1 MLIINLDGGGEKE
14 ERGGLSERARK
25 GCEEIRAED
34 QGGIRRRGR
43 GEREEKEKLES
54 VKMRTRR
61 NQACPSHS
69 FSVAE
74 RMSHKDE
81 TLVFLSIDLSSP
93 RVQFSPAN
101 IIIISSLIAPASRFP
116 PRLERERDTK
126 LDRGRLRRNLIINCK
141 EGGGEGGIRFDRK
154 IQKVVENF

>member
-1 MLIINLDGGGEKE
+1 MSQPQFLGSG
-14 ERGGLSERARK
+14 
-25 GCEEIRAED
+25 
-34 QGGIRRRGR
+34 
-43 GEREEKEKLES
+43 
-54 VKMRTRR
+54 
-61 NQACPSHS
+61 
-69 FSVAE
+69 E
-74 RMSHKDE
+74 RMSHRDE

-141 EGGGEGGIRFDRK
+141 EGGEGGHKIRSK
-154 IQKVVENF
+154 NPKSC